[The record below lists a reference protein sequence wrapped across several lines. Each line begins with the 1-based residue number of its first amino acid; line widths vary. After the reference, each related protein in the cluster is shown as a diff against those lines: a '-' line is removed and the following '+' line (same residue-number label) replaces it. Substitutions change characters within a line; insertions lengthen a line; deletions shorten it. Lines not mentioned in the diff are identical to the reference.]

1 MKARHLRLVVALCL
15 SFPVVAL
22 ERLTYYT
29 EDYPPFNYGLGGQL
43 EGYSVELLEAIF
55 AEADANL
62 DRSHVRLVPW
72 ARGYFAALNQH
83 NTVLFS
89 TTRTPARESLFK
101 WVGPISP
108 DRVVLLAHR
117 DNQKPLQNLNDL
129 TEHQRHVVVIR
140 DDIGAQRLLEEGV
153 PEDRL
158 HYAINNTSALAML
171 AAGRIDYWAYGES
184 VAQWLMEQQGYDVS
198 EFVSIY
204 TLNEAELYF
213 ALHPETDQ
221 ELVQKMQNALH
232 KVRANGL
239 FPLRTFSD

>member
-1 MKARHLRLVVALCL
+1 MKARCLSLAVALFL

-29 EDYPPFNYGLGGQL
+29 EDYPPFNYGLGGKL

-55 AEADANL
+55 SEAGVEL
-62 DRSHVRLVPW
+62 DRNDVRLVPW
-72 ARGYFAALNQH
+72 ARGYYAALNQP

-89 TTRTPARESLFK
+89 TTRTPARESLFQ

-117 DNQKPLQNLNDL
+117 DHQKPLHDL
-129 TEHQRHVVVIR
+129 ADLSDHQRHVVVIR

-158 HYAINNTSALAML
+158 HYAINNSSALAML

-184 VAQWLMEQQGYDVS
+184 VAQWLMEQQGFDVAD
-198 EFVSIY
+198 FVPLY

-213 ALHPETDQ
+213 ALHPETEE
-221 ELVQKMQNALH
+221 ELVQRMQSALDS
-232 KVRANGL
+232 VRAKGL
-239 FPLRTFSD
+239 FPLRTFDD